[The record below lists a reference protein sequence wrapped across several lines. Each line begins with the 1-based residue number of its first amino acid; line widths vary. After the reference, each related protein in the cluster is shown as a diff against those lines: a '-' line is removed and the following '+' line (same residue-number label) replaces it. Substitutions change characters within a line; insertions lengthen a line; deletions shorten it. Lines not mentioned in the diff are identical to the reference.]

1 MVSSLEHNSILSAK
15 GPVELNNIAGTSAST
30 SVLFNDNEAYG
41 EK

>member
-1 MVSSLEHNSILSAK
+1 MVIFRNVIHLKL
-15 GPVELNNIAGTSAST
+15 GPVELNNTFGTSARI